1 MDAYLDLD
9 ASKPYLS
16 HHQKIVAL
24 VIGINDYHGQ
34 RLNNAVADAKAVCK
48 KLRSKG
54 VHVIEA
60 YNCDYD
66 ELKQKEAEYLGML
79 GSGCV
84 GIIFFAGHGVEYN
97 NLNRLIPKTVTAN
110 IHFQNDTLCAQ
121 MLLMR
126 YAKSLSCIHG
136 KRLRLSAF
144 FHRFQMILTIAGWR
158 RKGQWRI
165 S

>member
-1 MDAYLDLD
+1 MYILFLLHIH
-9 ASKPYLS
+9 PYLS
-16 HHQKIVAL
+16 HCQKIVAL

-34 RLNNAVADAKAVCK
+34 PLEHAVADAKAVCK

-66 ELKQKEAEYLGML
+66 ELKQKEARYLGML
-79 GSGCV
+79 GSGYV
-84 GIIFFAGHGVEYN
+84 GIIYFAGHYLEYN
-97 NLNRLIPKTVTAN
+97 NMNLLIPKTVTEK

-121 MLLMR
+121 KLLMR

-144 FHRFQMILTIAGWR
+144 FHRFHLILTIAGWR
-158 RKGQWRI
+158 RKGQWRT